1 MLAHAPSPHERR
13 PSAFAGGPISIARS
27 SLSVASGLARAVA
40 ALEAEDS
47 LRSAQEASPPS
58 SRGFVCVGD
67 CSASSCWMVVNLGLF
82 NIIPV
87 IIPVIVL
94 VIIPVIIPMPAAG
107 RKRAPTLRRA

>member
-1 MLAHAPSPHERR
+1 
-13 PSAFAGGPISIARS
+13 
-27 SLSVASGLARAVA
+27 
-40 ALEAEDS
+40 
-47 LRSAQEASPPS
+47 
-58 SRGFVCVGD
+58 
-67 CSASSCWMVVNLGLF
+67 MVVNLGLF